1 MHYPLH
7 ITLLLASFSI
17 LRDDVDAAKNGLNAD
32 VLTTLAKNV
41 ASVLSTTLLSDY
53 QDPPSNQSSSSLLR
67 KHQETQSSSDHARSE
82 GSDAS
87 SKVSFGRYTRYTH
100 GSSPPIERNEAF
112 QDAYITNSPRYSK
125 YFHPEVYAPYKYTAS
140 PDTHVSQHQLSIETP
155 ESVNVDTRGNSIDAD
170 IKTASLHYANR
181 YHQPLGFGYKPGPL
195 RSLPDSNQYAQFGLQ
210 PRYQHLPHQT
220 PGGSKQASDAE
231 GIGAS
236 ADPIENSQTA
246 RIVRRPF
253 NFNYHGPFHG
263 PYYQPFHGHPHG
275 YYPHGGPV
283 EGQPVAPNNGQEEGN
298 PSRLVHDHHSGQS
311 ALGGY
316 EYGHHFNYRGP
327 YHDGFYPG
335 YPGFYPRPFNDS
347 FNPGNVE
354 QGGGNGTY
362 GPQPYGP
369 PFFHGPK
376 FGPQFPYYQPF
387 HPNFYGHGRPAGPQT
402 PPENQGNT
410 EQMASPENGQGGDN
424 GTANRPPYGLSPYG
438 PYYQHGFHG
447 YGGYPSLPFNGVPY
461 HFGHGFHDHLFP
473 RIKPF
478 PYFNFYPGGYHHF
491 PLAYGHPY
499 GGYYPYSNNRGT
511 TMAEKPAEKSVNQ
524 NGEMA
529 AEPPANSEVE
539 MLSETKSMAVKRYEK
554 RSSYNDEF
562 VIKNGNKMS
571 RDRLNQ
577 LS

>member
-53 QDPPSNQSSSSLLR
+53 QDPPSNQSSSSFLR
-67 KHQETQSSSDHARSE
+67 RHQETQQSSSDHARSE
-82 GSDAS
+82 SLNAS

-125 YFHPEVYAPYKYTAS
+125 YFHPEAYAPYKYTAS
-140 PDTHVSQHQLSIETP
+140 PDTQVSQHQLNIDETP
-155 ESVNVDTRGNSIDAD
+155 ESVSVDTRGNSIDAD
-170 IKTASLHYANR
+170 IKRASLHYANR
-181 YHQPLGFGYKPGPL
+181 YHQPPGFGYKPGPL
-195 RSLPDSNQYAQFGLQ
+195 HPLPNSNQYAQFGRE
-210 PRYQHLPHQT
+210 PRYQHLPSQT
-220 PGGSKQASDAE
+220 VDGSEQAPDGSQAE
-231 GIGAS
+231 GIDAS
-236 ADPIENSQTA
+236 ADPNQNSQTA
-246 RIVRRPF
+246 RIIRRPF

-263 PYYQPFHGHPHG
+263 PYHQPFHGHQHG
-275 YYPHGGPV
+275 YYPHSEV
-283 EGQPVAPNNGQEEGN
+283 GN
-298 PSRLVHDHHSGQS
+298 PLRLVDHLHRGHS

-316 EYGHHFNYRGP
+316 EYSHHFNHRGP

-335 YPGFYPRPFNDS
+335 YPGFYPHPFNDS

-369 PFFHGPK
+369 PFFNGPK
-376 FGPQFPYYQPF
+376 FGPQFPYQQPF
-387 HPNFYGHGRPAGPQT
+387 YPNFYGHGRPVEPQN
-402 PPENQGNT
+402 PPENQGSP
-410 EQMASPENGQGGDN
+410 EQMASPENGQGN
-424 GTANRPPYGLSPYG
+424 GTANRPPYGLPPYG
-438 PYYQHGFHG
+438 PYYQHGFNG
-447 YGGYPSLPFNGVPY
+447 YGGYPPLPFNGVPY

-473 RIKPF
+473 RVKPF

-491 PLAYGHPY
+491 PSVYGHPY
-499 GGYYPYSNNRGT
+499 GGYYPYNNNRAT
-511 TMAEKPAEKSVNQ
+511 TAAEKPAEKSVNQ
-524 NGEMA
+524 NAEA
-529 AEPPANSEVE
+529 VEPPANSEVE
-539 MLSETKSMAVKRYEK
+539 MLSETKSMAVNRYVKRASFSK
-554 RSSYNDEF
+554 EF
-562 VIKNGNKMS
+562 VIRNGDKMS
-571 RDRLNQ
+571 RDQLNQ